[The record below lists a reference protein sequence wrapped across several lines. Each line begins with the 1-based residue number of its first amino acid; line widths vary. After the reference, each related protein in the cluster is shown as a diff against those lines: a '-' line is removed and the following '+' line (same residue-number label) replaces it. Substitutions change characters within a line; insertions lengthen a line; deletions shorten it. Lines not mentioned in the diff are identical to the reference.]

1 MNKIMFIDI
10 ETTGFSRDWDYIIE
24 IAAIIYNS
32 EEKKELSR
40 FHEYIKPDKS
50 IPQKITEITGITNEQ
65 VKDCRSEFDVLTDF
79 IEWVTI
85 QNPNIQIGH
94 NIKAF
99 DNSFITQ
106 RCEKYKI
113 PMYNI
118 QMIDTL
124 KIARQLSKEGKIKVA
139 NHKQTTIAKFYNIDY
154 IAHSAIEDVL
164 ANMKIYNKMTAETG
178 VKTKRKKLGF

>member
-1 MNKIMFIDI
+1 
-10 ETTGFSRDWDYIIE
+10 
-24 IAAIIYNS
+24 
-32 EEKKELSR
+32 
-40 FHEYIKPDKS
+40 
-50 IPQKITEITGITNEQ
+50 
-65 VKDCRSEFDVLTDF
+65 
-79 IEWVTI
+79 
-85 QNPNIQIGH
+85 
-94 NIKAF
+94 
-99 DNSFITQ
+99 
-106 RCEKYKI
+106 
-113 PMYNI
+113 MYNI